1 MGVRRGIFGVNM
13 RMGMRLLVV
22 VMTSGLM
29 SMGLAVAM
37 IVLMA
42 GGLALMRVGLAVIV
56 MILVVVVVVV
66 VSMLVAIMPAV
77 AVALHIGRLT
87 VMVVMVIIGGSQRLD
102 ARGGLDH
109 RAAIAA
115 GADQARHP
123 ALEAQAVGHHQAGR
137 GKLAHLR
144 RARLEDVGVS
154 ARADQGV
161 DLDAITADLPDQVL
175 QDAEAGDDRQRSRV
189 GGTGRHAGRQQG
201 GQGGQR
207 DEAAAMGASRG
218 ASGDLHDS

>member
-1 MGVRRGIFGVNM
+1 M
-13 RMGMRLLVV
+13 
-22 VMTSGLM
+22 
-29 SMGLAVAM
+29 
-37 IVLMA
+37 
-42 GGLALMRVGLAVIV
+42 GLAVIV

-66 VSMLVAIMPAV
+66 VAVVMSMLVAIMPAV

-144 RARLEDVGVS
+144 RTRLEDVGVA

-161 DLDAITADLPDQVL
+161 DLDPITTDLPDQVL

-207 DEAAAMGASRG
+207 DKTAAMGASRD

>member
-1 MGVRRGIFGVNM
+1 
-13 RMGMRLLVV
+13 MGMRLLVV

-29 SMGLAVAM
+29 SMGLVVVM

-66 VSMLVAIMPAV
+66 VAMSMLVAVMPAV
-77 AVALHIGRLT
+77 GVAVRVGRLT

-144 RARLEDVGVS
+144 RTRLEDVGVA

-161 DLDAITADLPDQVL
+161 DLDAITTDLPDQVL